1 VKREAEEG
9 WGSDLHEAVLAIVSY
24 LLGCCPGCGKK
35 SFGNVDVYSTHVLR
49 GCGACKYKESVRLP
63 PIRKKILYLD
73 QFFLSH
79 VFRGSDARFV
89 EAASRIEKLAALQ
102 LLLVPYSSVHED
114 ETHQWERH
122 AELFKFIKA
131 TSRGHEF
138 LPAYDVERI
147 QLEKAFDAW
156 LARSPAEFVS
166 DDWDVFRDN
175 VHVWEGYYRIDVG
188 RYTGNRDLIR
198 SLKEQSIQALVATF
212 DGWRQS
218 KRTFEQD
225 LLEEHAAAASNYVRS
240 FGELLLGEGDFSA
253 FLNAPI
259 ISMMVLHLLHHIP
272 ETTPRDRGLQIVAE
286 FLSSNHFRKTPYH
299 DLSARIYASLKA
311 VVKEGAYTNA
321 QKAVQRLSGFY
332 YDVKHIATY
341 APYCDA
347 LVVDQLMAQLIT
359 RPTVAIKERYGVNIF
374 SLNNWD
380 DMMTWLDRVEQAM
393 SEEHKQALVQA
404 YPKLMARLGS

>member
-1 VKREAEEG
+1 
-9 WGSDLHEAVLAIVSY
+9 LAIVSY
-24 LLGCCPGCGKK
+24 LLGSCPGCGKE
-35 SFGNVDVYSTHVLR
+35 SFGNVDVYSTYVLR
-49 GCGACKYKESVRLP
+49 GCGTCKYKESVKLP
-63 PIRKKILYLD
+63 PIRKKIMYLD

-79 VFRGSDARFV
+79 VFRGSEARFV
-89 EAASRIEKLAALQ
+89 EAANRIEKLAALQ
-102 LLLVPYSSVHED
+102 LLVVPYSSVHED

-138 LPAYDVERI
+138 SPAYDVERV

-156 LARSPAEFVS
+156 LAGSPAKFVF
-166 DDWDVFRDN
+166 DDRDVFRDN
-175 VHVWEGYYRIDVG
+175 VHVWEGYYRIEVG
-188 RYTGNRDLIR
+188 RYTGDRDLIR
-198 SLKEQSIQALVATF
+198 SLKEQSIQSLVATF

-225 LLEEHAAAASNYVRS
+225 LLAEYAAAGQNYLQS
-240 FGELLLGEGDFSA
+240 FGDFLLRVNQGDFSA

-259 ISMMVLHLLHHIP
+259 ISTVVLHLLRHIP
-272 ETTPRDRGLQIVAE
+272 ETNPKDRQLQMVAE
-286 FLSSNHFRKTPYH
+286 FLSSDHFKEIPYH

-311 VVKEGAYTNA
+311 MVKEGAYRNA
-321 QKAVQRLSGFY
+321 KKAVERLSGFY

-347 LVVDQLMAQLIT
+347 FVVDQPMAELVTKKTI
-359 RPTVAIKERYGVNIF
+359 AINERYGVNIF

-380 DMMTWLDRVEQAM
+380 AMMTWLDRLEQGM

-404 YPKLMARLGS
+404 YPKLMERPGS